1 MIAADPRH
9 SDRRM
14 TVRTAQLAVLL
25 ATSMLSGCVVGPDY
39 TKPDLALFR
48 NWTASAGKEVLKP
61 TQLAGWWK
69 GLGDPLLNDLVEEAV
84 RGNLDVATAKAN
96 LRLARATT
104 RSTEGALL
112 PSLSQS
118 DSATRS
124 RSVSDGDASYNTQ
137 YKAGFDASWEIDLFG
152 GNRRSLEAARASEE
166 AEEET
171 LRQTLVT
178 LVGDVASYYVEARE
192 YQALVNLAE
201 RSAKSQLQVLA
212 LTRRQFEA
220 GEATGVDVAKAAAT
234 AASTEADIPSYRIS
248 YAQAVHRLG
257 ILIGQTPDAVEARL
271 KKPAPI
277 PVPKRT
283 MPASIPAEILL
294 NRPDVK
300 AAERELAAY
309 TAKVGVAQAA
319 RYPSISLTGDVTTSA
334 SSVSDLARKSTI
346 GWTLGPS
353 VSIPLFQ
360 GGQLK
365 AAVDEAKAR
374 RDTYF
379 VAYQSAV
386 LTAMEDTENA
396 IIGMTQSRLREEKLR
411 QSVAGYRQATEL
423 SRSLFQSGASDFLDV
438 LDAETSLYS
447 AEESYIQ
454 STANTATYFISL
466 NKALGGGWSG
476 TIDAD
481 QPLVVDRNEGP
492 HVQKGEV
499 QK

>member
-1 MIAADPRH
+1 MIDADLRH
-9 SDRRM
+9 SGRRM

-25 ATSMLSGCVVGPDY
+25 ATSMLAGCVVGPDY
-39 TKPDLALFR
+39 TKPDLAFLK
-48 NWTASAGKEVLKP
+48 NWTASKGKEPLKP

-84 RGNLDVATAKAN
+84 KGNLDVATAKAN

-104 RSTEGALL
+104 RNAEGALL

-124 RSVSDGDASYNTQ
+124 RSVSDGDAAYNTQ

-192 YQALVNLAE
+192 YQALVSLAE
-201 RSAKSQLQVLA
+201 RSATSQLQVLA

-365 AAVDEAKAR
+365 AAVDQAKAT

-396 IIGMTQSRLREEKLR
+396 IIGMTQSRLRQEKLR
-411 QSVAGYRQATEL
+411 QSVAGYRQATDL

-476 TIDAD
+476 TINAD

-492 HVQKGEV
+492 HMPK
-499 QK
+499 

>member
-1 MIAADPRH
+1 MTMTDADLRP
-9 SDRRM
+9 SDRRLGA
-14 TVRTAQLAVLL
+14 RSALLAVLL
-25 ATSMLSGCVVGPDY
+25 ATSMLGGCVVGPDY
-39 TKPDLALFR
+39 TKPDLAILR
-48 NWTASAGKEVLKP
+48 NWTGPAGKETLKP

-84 RGNLDVATAKAN
+84 KGNLDVATAKAN

-104 RSTEGALL
+104 RSAEGVLL

-124 RSVSDGDASYNTQ
+124 RNADGDGDVSHSTQ

-152 GNRRSLEAARASEE
+152 GNRRSLEAARASEQ

-212 LTRRQFEA
+212 LTKRQFEA
-220 GEATGVDVAKAAAT
+220 GEATGMDVAKAAAT

-257 ILIGQTPDAVEARL
+257 ILLGQTPDAVEARL

-300 AAERELAAY
+300 AAERDLAAY
-309 TAKVGVAQAA
+309 TAKVGVAEAA

-346 GWTLGPS
+346 GWSLGPS

-365 AAVDEAKAR
+365 AAVDEAKAT

-396 IIGMTQSRLREEKLR
+396 IIGLTQSRLREEKLR
-411 QSVAGYRQATEL
+411 QSVAGYRQAADL
-423 SRSLFQSGASDFLDV
+423 SRSLYQSGASGFLDV

-454 STANTATYFISL
+454 STVNTATYFISL

-481 QPLVVDRNEGP
+481 QPLVVDRNEAP
-492 HVQKGEV
+492 HVQK
-499 QK
+499 

>member
-1 MIAADPRH
+1 MTTIEAQLGH
-9 SDRRM
+9 SDRRA
-14 TVRTAQLAVLL
+14 TRHSLLAAVLL
-25 ATSMLSGCVVGPDY
+25 ATSMLGGCVVGPDY
-39 TKPDLALFR
+39 VRPDLAILR
-48 NWTASAGKEVLKP
+48 NWSASSGKKALKP
-61 TQLAGWWK
+61 TELAGWWK
-69 GLGDPLLNDLVEEAV
+69 RLGDPLLNDLVEEAV
-84 RGNLDVATAKAN
+84 KGNLDVATAKAN

-104 RSTEGALL
+104 RSAEGALL
-112 PSLSQS
+112 PSLDQS
-118 DSATRS
+118 DSITRS
-124 RSVSDGDASYNTQ
+124 RSADGDGEASHSTQ

-152 GNRRSLEAARASEE
+152 ANRRSLEAARASEQ

-178 LVGDVASYYVEARE
+178 LAGDVASYYVEARE
-192 YQALVNLAE
+192 YQSLISLAE
-201 RSAKSQLQVLA
+201 RSATSQLQVLA
-212 LTRRQFEA
+212 LTKRQFEA
-220 GEATGVDVAKAAAT
+220 GEATGMDVAKAAAT

-248 YAQAVHRLG
+248 YAQAMHRLG
-257 ILIGQTPDAVEARL
+257 ILLGQTPDAVETRL

-300 AAERELAAY
+300 AAERDLAAY
-309 TAKVGVAQAA
+309 TAKVGGAEAA

-346 GWTLGPS
+346 GWSLGPS

-365 AAVDEAKAR
+365 AAVDEAKAT
-374 RDTYF
+374 RDRYF

-386 LTAMEDTENA
+386 ATAMEDTENA
-396 IIGMTQSRLREEKLR
+396 VIGLTQSRLRQEKLR
-411 QSVAGYRQATEL
+411 QSVAGYRQAADL
-423 SRSLFQSGASDFLDV
+423 SRNLYQSGASGFLDV

-476 TIDAD
+476 TVDAE
-481 QPLVVDRNEGP
+481 QPLVVDANEGP
-492 HVQKGEV
+492 HVQK
-499 QK
+499 

>member
-1 MIAADPRH
+1 MTLIDAELRP
-9 SDRRM
+9 SDRHP
-14 TVRTAQLAVLL
+14 VRRSLLVVVLM
-25 ATSMLSGCVVGPDY
+25 ATSMLGGCVVGPDY
-39 TKPDLALFR
+39 KMPDLPILK
-48 NWTASAGKEVLKP
+48 NWPAAAGKQALKP

-69 GLGDPLLNDLVEEAV
+69 GLDDPLLNELVEEAV

-104 RSTEGALL
+104 RSAEGALL

-118 DSATRS
+118 DSATRTRNAS
-124 RSVSDGDASYNTQ
+124 GDVSYSTQ

-152 GNRRSLEAARASEE
+152 GNRRSVEAARASEQ

-192 YQALVNLAE
+192 YQALIDLAE

-220 GEATGVDVAKAAAT
+220 GEATGMDVAKAAAT
-234 AASTEADIPSYRIS
+234 AASTQADIPSYRIS

-257 ILIGQTPDAVEARL
+257 ILLGRTPDAVEARL
-271 KKPAPI
+271 TKPAPI
-277 PVPKRT
+277 PVPRRA
-283 MPASIPAEILL
+283 MPSTIPAGILL
-294 NRPDVK
+294 NRPDVR
-300 AAERELAAY
+300 AAERDLAAY
-309 TAKVGVAQAA
+309 TAKIGVAEAA
-319 RYPSISLTGDVTTSA
+319 RYPSISLSGAVTTSA
-334 SSVSDLARKSTI
+334 ASVSDLARKSTI

-365 AAVDEAKAR
+365 AAVDEAKAT
-374 RDTYF
+374 RDKYF

-386 LTAMEDTENA
+386 MTAMEDTENA
-396 IIGMTQSRLREEKLR
+396 VIGLTQSRLRQDKLR
-411 QSVAGYRQATEL
+411 QSVAGYRQAAEL
-423 SRSLFQSGASDFLDV
+423 SRTLFQSGASGFLDV

-447 AEESYIQ
+447 SQENYIQ

-492 HVQKGEV
+492 HPQP
-499 QK
+499 

>member
-1 MIAADPRH
+1 MTTIEAQLGH
-9 SDRRM
+9 SDRRAN
-14 TVRTAQLAVLL
+14 RHSLLAAVLL
-25 ATSMLSGCVVGPDY
+25 ATSMLGGCVVGPDY
-39 TKPDLALFR
+39 VRPDLAILR
-48 NWTASAGKEVLKP
+48 NWSASSGKTALKP
-61 TQLAGWWK
+61 TELAGWWK
-69 GLGDPLLNDLVEEAV
+69 RLGDPLLNDLVEEAV
-84 RGNLDVATAKAN
+84 KGNLDVATAKAN

-104 RSTEGALL
+104 RSAEGALL
-112 PSLSQS
+112 PSLDQS
-118 DSATRS
+118 DSITRS
-124 RSVSDGDASYNTQ
+124 RSADGDGEASHSTQ

-152 GNRRSLEAARASEE
+152 ANRRSLEAARASEQ

-178 LVGDVASYYVEARE
+178 LAGDVASYYVEARE
-192 YQALVNLAE
+192 YQSLISLAE
-201 RSAKSQLQVLA
+201 RSATSQLQVLA
-212 LTRRQFEA
+212 LTKRQFEA
-220 GEATGVDVAKAAAT
+220 GEATGMDVAKAAAT

-248 YAQAVHRLG
+248 YAQAMHRLG
-257 ILIGQTPDAVEARL
+257 ILLGQTPDAVEARL

-300 AAERELAAY
+300 AAERDLAAY
-309 TAKVGVAQAA
+309 TAKVGGAEAA

-346 GWTLGPS
+346 GWSLGPS
-353 VSIPLFQ
+353 VSVPLFQ

-365 AAVDEAKAR
+365 AAVDEAKAT
-374 RDTYF
+374 RDRYF

-386 LTAMEDTENA
+386 ATAMEDTENA
-396 IIGMTQSRLREEKLR
+396 VIGLTQSRLRQEKLR
-411 QSVAGYRQATEL
+411 QSVAGYRQAADL
-423 SRSLFQSGASDFLDV
+423 SRNLYQSGASGFLDV

-476 TIDAD
+476 TVDAE
-481 QPLVVDRNEGP
+481 QPLVVDANEGP
-492 HVQKGEV
+492 HVQK
-499 QK
+499 

>member
-1 MIAADPRH
+1 MTTIEAELGHCDRRANRH
-9 SDRRM
+9 SLL
-14 TVRTAQLAVLL
+14 AAVLL
-25 ATSMLSGCVVGPDY
+25 ATSMLGGCVVGPDY
-39 TKPDLALFR
+39 VRPDLAIIR
-48 NWTASAGKEVLKP
+48 NWSGSSGKKVLKP
-61 TQLAGWWK
+61 TELAGWWK

-84 RGNLDVATAKAN
+84 KGNLDVATAKAN

-104 RSTEGALL
+104 RSAEGALL
-112 PSLSQS
+112 PSLDQS
-118 DSATRS
+118 DSLTRS
-124 RSVSDGDASYNTQ
+124 RSADGDGDTSHSTQ

-152 GNRRSLEAARASEE
+152 ANRRSLEAARASEQAE
-166 AEEET
+166 AET

-178 LVGDVASYYVEARE
+178 LAGDVSSYYVEARE
-192 YQALVNLAE
+192 YQSLISLAE

-220 GEATGVDVAKAAAT
+220 GEATGMDVAKAAAT

-248 YAQAVHRLG
+248 YAQAMHRLG
-257 ILIGQTPDAVEARL
+257 ILLGQRPDAVEARL

-294 NRPDVK
+294 SRPDVK
-300 AAERELAAY
+300 AAERDLAAY
-309 TAKVGVAQAA
+309 TAKVGGAEAA
-319 RYPSISLTGDVTTSA
+319 RYPSISLTGDITTSA
-334 SSVSDLARKSTI
+334 ASVSDLARKSSI
-346 GWTLGPS
+346 GWSLGPS

-365 AAVDEAKAR
+365 AAVDEAKAT
-374 RDTYF
+374 RDRYF

-386 LTAMEDTENA
+386 ATAMEDTENA
-396 IIGMTQSRLREEKLR
+396 VIGLTQSRLRQEKLR
-411 QSVAGYRQATEL
+411 QSVAGYRQAADL
-423 SRSLFQSGASDFLDV
+423 SRNLYQSGASGFLDV

-476 TIDAD
+476 TVDAE
-481 QPLVVDRNEGP
+481 QPLVVDTNEGP
-492 HVQKGEV
+492 HVQK
-499 QK
+499 